1 MNKGS
6 HIKNEGGSLFR
17 TSHPYP
23 TLTNTI
29 MRKTILLLLSV
40 VAMLLTG
47 CNQQSPLTKPAPVE
61 TRAEG
66 DSTLYGLVCDGSND
80 TLLIFL
86 RTPYQGDDPD
96 TLYILNAIRR
106 GEVFGQPRVGDQLAI
121 MRNDTDSTS
130 ARRIIVTEDLQGQ
143 WRFQAHPTLRRHVSF
158 LADSMSVPTDSLRR
172 LLNTV
177 REFGYDIKDENVMR
191 PFDGGHRDLSKEDNS
206 PIEWPKL
213 KRYREWHI
221 YNGRLI
227 LSANDTLRNIQLS
240 DTADF
245 VLLRPDSLVL
255 RFADGI
261 KSYYR
266 KIEAPTQ

>member
-1 MNKGS
+1 M
-6 HIKNEGGSLFR
+6 R
-17 TSHPYP
+17 T
-23 TLTNTI
+23 
-29 MRKTILLLLSV
+29 TILLSLTTLM
-40 VAMLLTG
+40 MLLTG
-47 CNQQSPLTKPAPVE
+47 CGQQSILTKPRTVE

-96 TLYILNAIRR
+96 TLYILDAMRR
-106 GEVFGQPRVGDQLAI
+106 GEVFGQLRVGNQLAI
-121 MRNDTDSTS
+121 MRNDTDSTV

-143 WRFQAHPTLRRHVSF
+143 WRFKAHPTLRRHAS
-158 LADSMSVPTDSLRR
+158 LQADSMAMPTDSLRR
-172 LLNTV
+172 LLNSV
-177 REFGYDIKDENVMR
+177 REFGYDIKDENMMR
-191 PFDGGHRDLSKEDNS
+191 PYGGGRRNLAYEEDS

-221 YNGRLI
+221 YNGRLV
-227 LSANDTLRNIQLS
+227 LSANDTVRNQHNLLS

-245 VLLRPDSLVL
+245 VLLGPDTLVL
-255 RFADGI
+255 RFSDGI

-266 KIEAPTQ
+266 QTEAPSQ